1 MHQQPIVIVPV
12 RFRLR
17 ELFDEAG
24 ISQSDAARQ
33 SGISFATI
41 NRLCTNVTRQV
52 HLDVLEQLAKLLK
65 IEPGDLLEREPKGR
79 RK

>member
-1 MHQQPIVIVPV
+1 MTHQPMVLLPV

-17 ELFDEAG
+17 ELLEEAG

-33 SGISFATI
+33 SGLSFATI
-41 NRLCTNVTRQV
+41 NRLCTNATRQV
-52 HLDVLEQLAKLLK
+52 HLDVLEALARMLK
-65 IEPGDLLEREPKGR
+65 VEPGDLLETR

>member
-1 MHQQPIVIVPV
+1 MPQQTPELMPV

-17 ELFDEAG
+17 ELLEEAG

-33 SGISFATI
+33 SGLSFATI

-52 HLDVLEQLAKLLK
+52 HLDVLEQLAKLL
-65 IEPGDLLEREPKGR
+65 EVAPGDLLESR